1 MDELK
6 DLDKWIAENVMGWH
20 SEFYNLCYEEK
31 NDHSLD
37 NWTDCGGRNVISVLY
52 WQATQD
58 IKQAFECLNT
68 WKKAGSKRYYRI
80 CGLEGGGYE
89 VNLFEDGI
97 GKVSKHSLQNE
108 IATEYSGE
116 LPLAICLAIKKGET

>member
-1 MDELK
+1 MKEEMKELDIWLAK
-6 DLDKWIAENVMGWH
+6 NLMGWV
-20 SEFYNLCYEEK
+20 
-31 NDHSLD
+31 DHC
-37 NWTDCGGRNVISVLY
+37 NMY
-52 WQATQD
+52 WKDPVDGFKRMRKQTTWQPTQD
-58 IKQAFECLNT
+58 IKQAFECINT

-89 VNLFEDGI
+89 VNLFEDGR